1 MFSDKK
7 PQKNYFNIV
16 EGKLTIRVPEGT
28 PNALTRVN
36 KIGKTVHEVKHDSFT
51 GKIAS
56 ITTSVSPYGKN
67 WEIDFKANDE
77 SIWTLQLGY
86 SSSFAKALLKKLP
99 NINLDQE
106 MTVSPFSGEID
117 GKKISTITVY
127 QNGTKIEPFYNKDNP
142 NGLPQMEL
150 ITVKGVETWDD
161 TKQLQFLEE
170 MVATT
175 MKTTVPSTIE
185 AYEKS
190 MNSDGNIDASSD
202 ELAQV
207 EADAILI
214 DEEDL
219 PF

>member
-1 MFSDKK
+1 MFNDRK
-7 PQKNYFNIV
+7 PLKNYFNIV

-28 PNALTRVN
+28 PNAITRTN
-36 KIGKTVHEVKHDSFT
+36 KIGKVVHEVKHDSFT

-56 ITTSVSPYGKN
+56 ITTSDSPYGKN
-67 WEIDFKANDE
+67 WEFDFKAYDE
-77 SIWTLQLGY
+77 SILTLQLGY

-99 NINLDQE
+99 NIDLTNE
-106 MTVSPFSGEID
+106 VTISPFSGKID
-117 GKKISTITVY
+117 GKKVSTITVY
-127 QNGTKIEPFYNKDNP
+127 QNGLKIEPFYNKENP

-161 TKQLQFLEE
+161 TKQLKFLEE
-170 MVATT
+170 MVAKT
-175 MKTTVPSTIE
+175 MQSTPETIE
-185 AYEKS
+185 AFEKA
-190 MNSDGNIDASSD
+190 MNSSE

-207 EADAILI
+207 ETDAVLI

>member
-117 GKKISTITVY
+117 NKKISTITVY
-127 QNGTKIEPFYNKDNP
+127 QNGTKVEPFYNKENP

-170 MVATT
+170 MVNTT
-175 MKTTVPSTIE
+175 MKGINPEKKPLPPQTIE
-185 AYEKS
+185 E
-190 MNSDGNIDASSD
+190 M
-202 ELAQV
+202 E
-207 EADAILI
+207 EAMKDTEVDPKNDDLLI
-214 DEEDL
+214 DEDDL
-219 PF
+219 DAPF

>member
-99 NINLDQE
+99 NIDLTNE
-106 MTVSPFSGEID
+106 VTISPFSGEID

-127 QNGTKIEPFYNKDNP
+127 QNGTKVEPFYNKETP

-161 TKQLQFLEE
+161 TKQLKFLEE
-170 MVATT
+170 MVAKT
-175 MKTTVPSTIE
+175 MQSTPATIE
-185 AYEKS
+185 AYEKA
-190 MNSDGNIDASSD
+190 MNSSE
-202 ELAQV
+202 ELAQT
-207 EADAILI
+207 EADAVLI
-214 DEEDL
+214 DEDDL
-219 PF
+219 DAPF

>member
-7 PQKNYFNIV
+7 PLKNYFNIV

-106 MTVSPFSGEID
+106 VTVSPFSGEID
-117 GKKISTITVY
+117 NKKISTITVY
-127 QNGTKIEPFYNKDNP
+127 QNGTKVEPFYNKENP

-161 TKQLQFLEE
+161 TKQLKFLEE
-170 MVATT
+170 MVKTT
-175 MKTTVPSTIE
+175 MQSTTPQTIE
-185 AYEKS
+185 E
-190 MNSDGNIDASSD
+190 M
-202 ELAQV
+202 Q
-207 EADAILI
+207 EALKDDNVVLI
-214 DEEDL
+214 DESDL
-219 PF
+219 DDAPF

>member
-1 MFSDKK
+1 MFNDRK
-7 PQKNYFNIV
+7 PLKNYFNIV

-28 PNALTRVN
+28 PSAITRTN
-36 KIGKTVHEVKHDSFT
+36 KIGKVVHEVKHDSFT
-51 GKIAS
+51 GKIDS
-56 ITTSVSPYGKN
+56 ITTSDSPYGKN
-67 WEIDFKANDE
+67 WEIDFKAHDE

-99 NINLDQE
+99 NIDLSSE
-106 MTVSPFSGEID
+106 VTISPFSGEID

-127 QNGTKIEPFYNKDNP
+127 QDGVKIEPFYNKETP

-161 TKQLQFLEE
+161 TKQLKFLEE
-170 MVATT
+170 MVAKTMQSTT
-175 MKTTVPSTIE
+175 PLKTPATIE
-185 AYEKS
+185 AYEKA
-190 MNSDGNIDASSD
+190 MNSSE
-202 ELAQV
+202 ELAQT
-207 EADAILI
+207 EADAVLI

>member
-86 SSSFAKALLKKLP
+86 SSSFSKALLKKLP

-117 GKKISTITVY
+117 NKKISTITVY

-170 MVATT
+170 MVAAT
-175 MKTTVPSTIE
+175 MKTTVPATIE
-185 AYEKS
+185 AFEKA
-190 MNSDGNIDASSD
+190 MNSDGNIDASSE

-219 PF
+219 PY

>member
-1 MFSDKK
+1 MFNDRK
-7 PQKNYFNIV
+7 PLKNYFNIV

-28 PNALTRVN
+28 PNAITRTN
-36 KIGKTVHEVKHDSFT
+36 KIGKVVHEVKHDSFT
-51 GKIAS
+51 GKIDS
-56 ITTSVSPYGKN
+56 ITTSDSPYGKN
-67 WEIDFKANDE
+67 WEIDFKAHDE

-99 NINLDQE
+99 NIDLTNE
-106 MTVSPFSGEID
+106 VTISPFSGEID

-127 QNGTKIEPFYNKDNP
+127 QNGIKVEPFYNKEAP

-161 TKQLQFLEE
+161 TKQLKFLEE
-170 MVATT
+170 MVNTT
-175 MKTTVPSTIE
+175 MQSTPATIE
-185 AYEKS
+185 AYEKA
-190 MNSDGNIDASSD
+190 MNSSE

-207 EADAILI
+207 ETDAVLI

>member
-7 PQKNYFNIV
+7 PLKNYFNIV

-28 PNALTRVN
+28 PNALTRTN

-51 GKIAS
+51 GKIDS
-56 ITTSVSPYGKN
+56 ITTSDSPYGKN

-99 NINLDQE
+99 NIDLTNDV
-106 MTVSPFSGEID
+106 TISPFSGEITQDD
-117 GKKISTITVY
+117 GTKKKISTITVY
-127 QNGTKIEPFYNKDNP
+127 QNGVKIEPFYNKENP

-161 TKQLQFLEE
+161 TKQLKFLEE
-170 MVATT
+170 MVKTT
-175 MKTTVPSTIE
+175 MQSVSKTSTPQTIE
-185 AYEKS
+185 E
-190 MNSDGNIDASSD
+190 M
-202 ELAQV
+202 Q
-207 EADAILI
+207 EALKDDNVVLI

-219 PF
+219 PFN

>member
-1 MFSDKK
+1 MFNDRK
-7 PQKNYFNIV
+7 PLKNYFNIV

-28 PNALTRVN
+28 PNAITRTN
-36 KIGKTVHEVKHDSFT
+36 KIGKVVHEVKHDSFT

-56 ITTSVSPYGKN
+56 ITTSDSPYGKN
-67 WEIDFKANDE
+67 WEFDFKAYDE
-77 SIWTLQLGY
+77 SILTLQLGY

-99 NINLDQE
+99 NIDLTNE
-106 MTVSPFSGEID
+106 VTISPFSGKID
-117 GKKISTITVY
+117 GKKVSTITVY
-127 QNGTKIEPFYNKDNP
+127 QNGLKIEPFYNKENP

-161 TKQLQFLEE
+161 TKQLKFLEE
-170 MVATT
+170 MVAKT
-175 MKTTVPSTIE
+175 MQSTPATIE
-185 AYEKS
+185 AFEKA
-190 MNSDGNIDASSD
+190 MNSSD

-207 EADAILI
+207 ETDAVLI

>member
-7 PQKNYFNIV
+7 PLKNYFNIV

-56 ITTSVSPYGKN
+56 ITTSDSPYGKN

-99 NINLDQE
+99 NINLQEE

-127 QNGTKIEPFYNKDNP
+127 QNGVKIEPFYNKENP

-161 TKQLQFLEE
+161 TKQLKFLEE
-170 MVATT
+170 MVKTT
-175 MKTTVPSTIE
+175 MQSTTPQTIE
-185 AYEKS
+185 EMQEVLK
-190 MNSDGNIDASSD
+190 DDD
-202 ELAQV
+202 L
-207 EADAILI
+207 LI
-214 DEEDL
+214 DESDL
-219 PF
+219 DDAPF